1 MQKNLAPSDEALVS
15 RAQLG
20 EKDAFT
26 ELYRRHLPG
35 VYAWVRFKV
44 PEEEVEDIT
53 QEIFI
58 AMMKSLDNFRGQSKF
73 STWLRSLTGHKIAD
87 YYRSNNYR
95 FARNSDGEEAVEKN
109 SGNRERFQNFLNSPQ
124 DDLITIKK
132 ALGDLPENYQEI
144 LLLRFVDDVPFN
156 EIAQQKGQ
164 SLDATKSL
172 FRRSVAALRK
182 AMADNDE

>member
-1 MQKNLAPSDEALVS
+1 MQENLALNDNILVTH
-15 RAQLG
+15 AQMG
-20 EKDAFT
+20 KQDAFT
-26 ELYRRHLPG
+26 ELYRRHLPK

-44 PEEEVEDIT
+44 PEEDVEDIT

-73 STWLRSLTGHKIAD
+73 STWLKSLTCHKIAD
-87 YYRSNNYR
+87 YYRC
-95 FARNSDGEEAVEKN
+95 RNHRLAKNSVCEEAVEWNLSN
-109 SGNRERFQNFLNSPQ
+109 SQHFRNNHQ
-124 DDLITIKK
+124 DDFITVKK

-144 LLLRFVDDVPFN
+144 LLLRFINAMPFK
-156 EIAQQKGQ
+156 EIAQLKGQ

-182 AMADNDE
+182 AMTDNDE